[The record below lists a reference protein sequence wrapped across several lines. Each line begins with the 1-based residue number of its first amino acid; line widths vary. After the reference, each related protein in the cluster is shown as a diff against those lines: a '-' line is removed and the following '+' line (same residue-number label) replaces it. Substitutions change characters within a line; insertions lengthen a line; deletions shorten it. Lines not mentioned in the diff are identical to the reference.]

1 MGHSAWQL
9 RVEKSE
15 KGKEIPRKNLSLNVN
30 WKNEEDY
37 GLLPQ
42 PSSSTLPE
50 DFLLS
55 FKWVLC
61 YRLVGSTKEIIQGR
75 DSEVA
80 FKSLAERL
88 LWSSFFLGLL

>member
-1 MGHSAWQL
+1 M
-9 RVEKSE
+9 
-15 KGKEIPRKNLSLNVN
+15 
-30 WKNEEDY
+30 
-37 GLLPQ
+37 
-42 PSSSTLPE
+42 
-50 DFLLS
+50 S